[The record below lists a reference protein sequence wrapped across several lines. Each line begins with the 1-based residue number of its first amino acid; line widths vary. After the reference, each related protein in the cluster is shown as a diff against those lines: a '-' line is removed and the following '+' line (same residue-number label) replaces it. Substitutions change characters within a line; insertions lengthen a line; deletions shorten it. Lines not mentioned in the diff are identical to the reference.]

1 MWGPQEVSQG
11 SLLACVLRFSLWPF
25 SGSGWCPGLRCLVP
39 TLPGAGRL
47 GVLPRLFSGG
57 EASGLSS
64 VWGWGRSQEACS
76 RVNRFTDVRP
86 AQARDQNQGRQA

>member
-57 EASGLSS
+57 KPVVSPVSGAGAALKRLAVELTVSLM
-64 VWGWGRSQEACS
+64 
-76 RVNRFTDVRP
+76 
-86 AQARDQNQGRQA
+86 